1 MIKSLKQ
8 EKGFTIIE
16 VMISLGLFIVIM
28 IIGVGALINA
38 NNVHKKNQKIR
49 SILDN
54 LSFVMEDMSRN
65 MRTGTEFNCSPGF
78 SPNCADGKSIK
89 FTNNNVVPTPELW
102 QYDFVDALNPS
113 YPGMGYIQKTTPSGT
128 NILNPDEVKFDGN
141 SGFIVIGAPLGS
153 ADHIQPYIIIK
164 FSGFIYYKNELVT
177 PFYLETAVS
186 QRLIDTL
193 P

>member
-1 MIKSLKQ
+1 MTADLASSSDDRAK
-8 EKGFTIIE
+8 
-16 VMISLGLFIVIM
+16 LFWT
-28 IIGVGALINA
+28 
-38 NNVHKKNQKIR
+38 
-49 SILDN
+49 
-54 LSFVMEDMSRN
+54 
-65 MRTGTEFNCSPGF
+65 TGHTYEMTDYKTWTNGYP
-78 SPNCADGKSIK
+78 AIK